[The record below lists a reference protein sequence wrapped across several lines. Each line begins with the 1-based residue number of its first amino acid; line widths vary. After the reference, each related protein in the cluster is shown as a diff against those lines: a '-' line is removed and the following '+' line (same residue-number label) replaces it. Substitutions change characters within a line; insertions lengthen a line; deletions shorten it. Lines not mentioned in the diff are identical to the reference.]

1 MSIQAIVTLNT
12 LTCIQESDRGG
23 SSHSEP
29 YLWPFMAA
37 VSNNSFETTPTAAI
51 LAECRRIRKQE
62 MKAGQSVSM
71 DFPGNRLTAT
81 YQDGQTGQALI
92 LVVALLEADDTPEH
106 AIQAGY
112 QAYLDEL
119 KLRIGQNILTL
130 KSAVDT
136 HDDALLQQTIDAI
149 KKQVS
154 DKVFAAI
161 KDSLTFEEKAKVA
174 LGFLNNDD
182 FIGSGFHFFGNLTPT
197 GFTLD
202 FQGDAGDPRVVFHF
216 PGPPQITYFQA
227 HFQVEGVLSVET
239 ITVDPCQWRIDGVH
253 AAENKIKALH
263 NMVASLQQ
271 QLSHAT
277 PQAKPGIIASIRQI
291 NEVQIPEAEKALD
304 RAEAALRLCEIVGGA
319 PEHPLPNLPAVA

>member
-1 MSIQAIVTLNT
+1 MSVQAIVTLNT
-12 LTCIQESDRGG
+12 LGCIKESDRGG

-29 YLWPFMAA
+29 YLWPFLAA
-37 VSNNSFETTPTAAI
+37 VSSNSYETTPTAAI

-62 MKAGQSVSM
+62 MKAGQSVSL

-92 LVVALLEADDTPEH
+92 LIVALLEADDTPEH

-119 KLRIGQNILTL
+119 KLRVGLNLLTL
-130 KSAVDT
+130 KEAVDT

-154 DKVFAAI
+154 DKVFATI
-161 KDSLTFEEKAKVA
+161 KDNLSTWEKAQVA

-182 FIGSGFHFFGNLTPT
+182 YVGAGFNYFGSLTPT

-202 FQGDAGDPRVVFHF
+202 FQGDAGDPRINIFSH
-216 PGPPQITYFQA
+216 PPQIRST
-227 HFQVEGVLSVET
+227 S
-239 ITVDPCQWRIDGVH
+239 
-253 AAENKIKALH
+253 
-263 NMVASLQQ
+263 
-271 QLSHAT
+271 
-277 PQAKPGIIASIRQI
+277 
-291 NEVQIPEAEKALD
+291 
-304 RAEAALRLCEIVGGA
+304 GG
-319 PEHPLPNLPAVA
+319 

>member
-1 MSIQAIVTLNT
+1 MSVQAIVTLNT
-12 LTCIQESDRGG
+12 LRCIKESDRGG

-29 YLWPFMAA
+29 YLWPFLAA
-37 VSNNSFETTPTAAI
+37 VSSNSYETTPTAAI

-62 MKAGQSVSM
+62 MKAGQSVSL

-92 LVVALLEADDTPEH
+92 LIVALLEADDTPEH

-119 KLRIGQNILTL
+119 KLRVGLNLLTL
-130 KSAVDT
+130 KEAVDT
-136 HDDALLQQTIDAI
+136 HDDALLQQTIDTI

-154 DKVFAAI
+154 DKVFATI
-161 KDSLTFEEKAKVA
+161 KDNLSTWEKAQVA

-182 FIGSGFHFFGNLTPT
+182 YVGAGFNYFGSLTPT

-202 FQGDAGDPRVVFHF
+202 FQGDAGDPRINIFSH
-216 PGPPQITYFQA
+216 PPQITHFQA
-227 HFQVEGVLSVET
+227 HFQVDGALSVET

-253 AAENKIKALH
+253 AAQEKITALQ
-263 NMVASLQQ
+263 NMVLSLQQ
-271 QLSHAT
+271 QLGHAT
-277 PQAKPGIIASIRQI
+277 PQQKPGIIAAIKQI
-291 NEVQIPEAEKALD
+291 NEVQIPAAEQALH
-304 RAEAALRLCEIVGGA
+304 RAEMALRLCETTGGL
-319 PEHPLPNLPAVA
+319 PEHPLPIEPAVA